1 MKIGDRVILISRG
14 WVGTIVT
21 EPEMLLGEKQVG
33 IKFDD
38 PEYNK
43 LFNPY
48 YFPITMLEKI

>member
-1 MKIGDRVILISRG
+1 MKIGDKIIVISRG
-14 WVGTIVT
+14 WTGTIVT
-21 EPEMLLGEKQVG
+21 EPVMILGEKQVG

-48 YFPITMLEKI
+48 YFSIALLEKI